1 MRIGLEKSHASTVD
15 PGSKPESLIR
25 ILSPVFNR
33 TLPSASRAVIV
44 PVSSIAAR
52 LACIGPAD
60 TTSSLSTRVTVA
72 GLVESPTFTP
82 ASPAPT
88 DGIFGAGGSVV
99 PTGAFGT
106 VVLTIDLATALGVVA
121 VVFEAGVVVVGVVAG
136 VTTLSFALVI
146 VVVVALNTISST
158 GGAVVVVTA
167 GRALLVNVAD
177 ALLYPDRV
185 ARTTM
190 LEDSPADRPVTET
203 SPDD

>member
-1 MRIGLEKSHASTVD
+1 
-15 PGSKPESLIR
+15 
-25 ILSPVFNR
+25 
-33 TLPSASRAVIV
+33 
-44 PVSSIAAR
+44 
-52 LACIGPAD
+52 
-60 TTSSLSTRVTVA
+60 VA

-190 LEDSPADRPVTET
+190 LEDSPADRPVTVT

>member
-1 MRIGLEKSHASTVD
+1 M
-15 PGSKPESLIR
+15 
-25 ILSPVFNR
+25 
-33 TLPSASRAVIV
+33 
-44 PVSSIAAR
+44 
-52 LACIGPAD
+52 GPAD

-72 GLVESPTFTP
+72 GLVESPIFKP

-99 PTGAFGT
+99 PTGARGT
-106 VVLTIDLATALGVVA
+106 VVVTIALATALGVVT

-190 LEDSPADRPVTET
+190 LEDSPADRPVTVT